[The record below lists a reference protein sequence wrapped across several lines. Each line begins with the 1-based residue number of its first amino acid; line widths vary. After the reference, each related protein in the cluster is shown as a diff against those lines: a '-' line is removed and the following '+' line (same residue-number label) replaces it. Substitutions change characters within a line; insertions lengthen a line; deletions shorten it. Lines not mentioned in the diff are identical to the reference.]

1 MNSTN
6 SSSSDFG
13 DVEEENK
20 IKIEG
25 KNSVQLYISKE
36 DDLENYTNNHF
47 LMKLN
52 DSYYNS
58 ETSQNDVI
66 KSSFFDEF
74 VDFRHNNSPVSMSN
88 DGSCDENEPVENAE
102 SNGVERCKKYKKF
115 SYSDVEKSIE
125 KYYDD
130 KSKYANVLDILIT
143 YLNGQKNLYIQ
154 AKNVTNFKL
163 NMLIIPSLILSAGIT
178 VFAPF
183 IQTYEWSA
191 GLISAMNAAVVLLI
205 SLASYLRLESTTEM
219 YLQIANQYDKLET
232 SLCVTNNKFTYIQDN
247 AEYDELV
254 FNKIKDFEKRLRD
267 IKGFCTLFIPEEVK
281 RVFPIISHINI
292 FSIIKKIEHYKRELI
307 IKLKDAK
314 NEVHYIMYKILHSSD
329 KDPRKSNRLGYL
341 FDVKEKIKDEIIQCQ
356 RAYGDIDEI
365 FIREIN
371 VAEKNKWLL
380 LPIFVHKPV
389 AKYNTGNTVLD
400 KHLTFMFS
408 D

>member
-13 DVEEENK
+13 DVDEENK

-25 KNSVQLYISKE
+25 RNSVQLYISKE

-47 LMKLN
+47 LMNL
-52 DSYYNS
+52 NS
-58 ETSQNDVI
+58 ETSQTDVM
-66 KSSFFDEF
+66 KSSFLDELF
-74 VDFRHNNSPVSMSN
+74 DFRHNNSPVSMSN
-88 DGSCDENEPVENAE
+88 DGSCDENEPVENEKRLA
-102 SNGVERCKKYKKF
+102 KKYKKF

-154 AKNVTNFKL
+154 AKNVTHFKL
-163 NMLIIPSLILSAGIT
+163 NMLIIPSLILSAAIT
-178 VFAPF
+178 IFAPF

-254 FNKIKDFEKRLRD
+254 FNKIKDFEKRLRE

-281 RVFPIISHINI
+281 RLFPIISHINI

-371 VAEKNKWLL
+371 VAEKNKCRFFFFFM
-380 LPIFVHKPV
+380 PGFVHKPV
-389 AKYNTGNTVLD
+389 SKYDTGNTVLD